1 MSIIALDL
9 GQKRIGVAKSDG
21 LGLMSHALPMIEFKS
36 DDYFAAEFGKL
47 LEEYR
52 PEKVIVGYPVTLAG
66 EVGIAAQKIEGMV
79 EGLRKRFPDMAFEL
93 VDERLTTKE
102 AEMYLRESGQSKA
115 KRKAR
120 VDSLSAQILLQT
132 YLDSKR
138 N

>member
-21 LGLMSHALPMIEFKS
+21 LGLMAHALPMIEFKS
-36 DDYFAAEFGKL
+36 DDYFVAEFAKL
-47 LEEYR
+47 LDEYK
-52 PEKVIVGYPVTLAG
+52 PKKVIVGHPKTLDG
-66 EVGIAAQKIEGMV
+66 KIGIAAQKIEEKV
-79 EGLRKRFPDMAFEL
+79 EGFKQKFPDMDFEL

-120 VDSLSAQILLQT
+120 VDSLSAQILLQF
-132 YLDSKR
+132 YLDANR
-138 N
+138 G